1 MAKSKIIKELANKE
15 ISLEVAFNRLLIIAS
30 DIGNT
35 DLIDW
40 ATNEL
45 NGYPNGSQIPKYREG
60 KMGHIVYSGINGRLQ
75 VQN

>member
-30 DIGNT
+30 DIENEE
-35 DLIDW
+35 LINW

-45 NGYPNGSQIPKYREG
+45 NGYPDDSQIPTYRKSG
-60 KMGHIVYSGINGRLQ
+60 LGQIIYSGING
-75 VQN
+75 NFK

>member
-45 NGYPNGSQIPKYREG
+45 NGYPNGSKCLNIEKE
-60 KMGHIVYSGINGRLQ
+60 KWDILFILV
-75 VQN
+75 

>member
-1 MAKSKIIKELANKE
+1 MAKSKIIRELANKE

-45 NGYPNGSQIPKYREG
+45 MDTLMIQKYLNIE
-60 KMGHIVYSGINGRLQ
+60 KAKLGILFIL
-75 VQN
+75 V